1 MQHIVR
7 QAAPM
12 TPQILRLLRQN
23 LNLPN
28 PSDATFRALFL
39 ITVFTMAR
47 KSNLVPDRAD
57 LFNPEKQLPKEK
69 ILVGDGCLLVFLKWT
84 KNIQIPGPLCVLS
97 LLIVTCVNSLHYKII
112 RQPFHS
118 FPVLAQF
125 RLCMH
130 SSMVSWN
137 NWSKHVASNPD
148 DYSTHSFSGVGPH
161 AHSEPEYPIRWF
173 SCKVTGHQIVTKDTY
188 KWIWWRSEMFLW
200 GGGGGWGWRVGW
212 GVGWRWGWG
221 VGLCAC
227 IIDGMGSILRTRGS
241 PKLSNVYNKPW
252 QPRTLSGEGLET
264 SSCRLGHSR
273 ADDTQGPG

>member
-23 LNLPN
+23 LNLSN

-69 ILVGDGCLLVFLKWT
+69 ILVWDGCLLVFLKWT

-112 RQPFHS
+112 RQPFHP

-125 RLCMH
+125 RLCMR

-137 NWSKHVASNPD
+137 NWSKHAASTQMITQHTASAGWGLMHIPSQGTRSVDSAARWLGIRLLLKILING
-148 DYSTHSFSGVGPH
+148 SGGEARCFFEVGGGVG
-161 AHSEPEYPIRWF
+161 S
-173 SCKVTGHQIVTKDTY
+173 
-188 KWIWWRSEMFLW
+188 
-200 GGGGGWGWRVGW
+200 GGGGG
-212 GVGWRWGWG
+212 
-221 VGLCAC
+221 
-227 IIDGMGSILRTRGS
+227 
-241 PKLSNVYNKPW
+241 
-252 QPRTLSGEGLET
+252 E
-264 SSCRLGHSR
+264 LGFAHVL
-273 ADDTQGPG
+273 